1 MVRTRRRHLA
11 LRVLPQRCAG
21 SSGGNHGDAPSLC
34 ASVHAFGDTLGS
46 RKCTYKVFHV
56 EHFVLAATRLPTGR
70 KTSRLRSLC
79 LERVLFGTET
89 RWGLY
94 IRQKLKRGLF
104 VAGLWI
110 GVDQNRLHSEKQ

>member
-1 MVRTRRRHLA
+1 MYVQNMSRGTFCTGGPLA
-11 LRVLPQRCAG
+11 IV
-21 SSGGNHGDAPSLC
+21 
-34 ASVHAFGDTLGS
+34 
-46 RKCTYKVFHV
+46 
-56 EHFVLAATRLPTGR
+56 PTGR